1 MTRIRF
7 NALNAVNM
15 GVGIV
20 LSINIPIAY
29 KNAVQTILE
38 RFKPNSEYEI
48 KAYKEKRSLSA
59 NAYFWVLADKIAKK
73 INSTKERV
81 YCNIVAQVGVF
92 ETLSFTSYE
101 AMQRFKREWRQNGL
115 GWVTRTIDKENF
127 VIQAYY
133 GSSRYTTA
141 EMSVLVDFAVEAAKE
156 MGIEV
161 LTPEELERLKED
173 WDAKDSDVVTV

>member
-1 MTRIRF
+1 MRIKPT
-7 NALNAVNM
+7 AITAVNM
-15 GVGIV
+15 GTAAVITLGV
-20 LSINIPIAY
+20 PIIY
-29 KNAVQTILE
+29 GKEIDSLISN
-38 RFKPNSEYEI
+38 FKAGNEYEI
-48 KAYKEKRSLSA
+48 KLIRKKRSLNA

-173 WDAKDSDVVTV
+173 WNAKDSDVVTV